1 MCGLLQ
7 GMRGRKIPYG
17 DVHPHDEHH
26 DDHCDHR
33 DVQNRDVQNR
43 DVQNRDVQNREVHLH
58 NTCDVQSVP
67 GMELHGEEQHELLR
81 GEGGGESD
89 EVHGDFHDGKPVDG
103 EVVHSD
109 QRWDDGEDNGDLAHD
124 AKGHDVHGVH
134 EVVHDVH
141 GDRDHESKLHDLVVE
156 EHVQQVSQ
164 SVQVCDDLV
173 H

>member
-1 MCGLLQ
+1 MEHSVCGLIQ
-7 GMRGRKIPYG
+7 GMRGHKIPYG
-17 DVHPHDEHH
+17 DEHPHDEHH
-26 DDHCDHR
+26 DDHRDHH
-33 DVQNRDVQNR
+33 DVQNRDDQ
-43 DVQNRDVQNREVHLH
+43 LH
-58 NTCDVQSVP
+58 NTCDVQSVLS
-67 GMELHGEEQHELLR
+67 MELHGEEQHELLH
-81 GEGGGESD
+81 GEDDGESD
-89 EVHGDFHDGKPVDG
+89 EVHGDFHDGKPVGD

-141 GDRDHESKLHDLVVE
+141 GDHESKLRDLVVE

-173 H
+173 HWRLHEQNPC